1 MNASAS
7 YPIYTAEAV
16 SIDGKTYDLKSATTD
31 LSIEENKGEL
41 ADKVTISLA
50 NAKVGSKFLSEL
62 LSLKMRLFVY
72 ANDGKKKEEVFRG
85 YLWEVTS
92 TVGTENELKIVAFT
106 NLIYLQKSKDCM
118 YFSAG
123 KYTDT
128 VLKTLCNKWGI
139 ELEYSYDTIEHPKL
153 PLNNKYI
160 ADMVIEPLDAVKK
173 KKGTKYII
181 RSKKDVMQIRNVGAN
196 TETYTFESKKNIISA
211 KSEISLDGLIT
222 RVVIYGNED
231 DEEKRDVAT
240 TVDGDTDKYGTLQDV
255 VLISGN
261 TTLEEA
267 EIEANEILK
276 EHGEPE
282 KTHTVELPDVPWVHK
297 GDYIYIYALNL
308 SGKFLVNS
316 VSHEAKSKT
325 MSAEVEKV

>member
-1 MNASAS
+1 MTASVS

-16 SIDGKTYDLKSATTD
+16 ALDGTKYELKNATLDLTID
-31 LSIEENKGEL
+31 ENEKEL

-50 NAKVGSKFLSEL
+50 NTSLGTNLLSAF
-62 LSLKMRLFVY
+62 LSLKMRIFVY
-72 ANDGKKKEEVFRG
+72 ANDGSKNEEVFRG

-92 TVGTENELKIVAFT
+92 SVGTENELKIVAYT

-123 KYTDT
+123 KTTDT
-128 VLKTLCNKWGI
+128 VLKTICNKWGI
-139 ELEYSYDTIEHPKL
+139 ELSYEYDTIEHPKL

-173 KKGTKYII
+173 QKGSKYII
-181 RSKKDVMQIRNVGAN
+181 RSKKDAMQIRKTGTN
-196 TETYTFESKKNIISA
+196 TETYTFESKKSILST
-211 KSEISLDGLIT
+211 KSEVSLDGLIT

-231 DEEKRDVAT
+231 DDEKREVEA
-240 TVDGDTDKYGTLQDV
+240 TVDGDTEKYGTLQDV
-255 VLISGN
+255 VLISGDA
-261 TTLEEA
+261 TLAEA
-267 EIEANEILK
+267 ETEANEILK
-276 EHGEPE
+276 EKGEPE
-282 KTHTVELPDVPWVHK
+282 KKHTVELPDVPWVHK

-316 VSHEAKSKT
+316 VSHEAKNKT